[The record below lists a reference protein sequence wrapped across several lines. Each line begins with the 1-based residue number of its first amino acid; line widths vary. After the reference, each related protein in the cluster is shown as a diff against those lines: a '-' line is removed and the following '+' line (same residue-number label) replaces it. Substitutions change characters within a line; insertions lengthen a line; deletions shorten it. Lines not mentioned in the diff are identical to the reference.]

1 MIDTSSPDFWPTL
14 LANLWK
20 ATYETLY
27 MVGVTMIVTF
37 IVGLALGVLLVTTD
51 RGGVLQAP
59 FGRRGL
65 GRGINVALTIVVN
78 LTRSIPFL
86 ILMIAL
92 IPFTRLLLGSA
103 FSTTAAIVPLSIC
116 AIPFFA
122 RLAEIS
128 LREVD
133 PGKVEAAEALGST
146 RWAIVSKVLIAE
158 ALPGMIRGFATTVV
172 SIINFSAI
180 TGTIGAGGL
189 GDLAVRYGY
198 QRYSTE
204 YIICVI
210 VVLVVLVQALQ
221 SFGEWLAKRL
231 DRGRSADRPAPAS
244 ARQPAS

>member
-1 MIDTSSPDFWPTL
+1 MIDTASSDFWPTL
-14 LANLWK
+14 LANLWQ
-20 ATYETLY
+20 ATYETLH
-27 MVGVTMIVTF
+27 MVGVTMVVTF
-37 IVGLALGVLLVTTD
+37 VIGLALGVLLVATD
-51 RGGVLQAP
+51 RGGALQAP
-59 FGRRGL
+59 FGSRAL
-65 GRGINVALTIVVN
+65 GRGINVILAVVIN
-78 LTRSIPFL
+78 ITRSVPFL

-103 FSTTAAIVPLSIC
+103 FGTTAAIVPLSIC

-133 PGKVEAAEALGST
+133 PGKVEAAEALGAT
-146 RWAIVSKVLIAE
+146 RWQILSKVLVPE
-158 ALPGMIRGFATTVV
+158 SLPGMIRGFATTVV

-180 TGTIGAGGL
+180 AGTIGAGGL
-189 GDLAVRYGY
+189 GDLAVRFGH

-204 YIICVI
+204 YIVCVV

-221 SFGEWLAKRL
+221 SFGERLAKRL
-231 DRGRSADRPAPAS
+231 DKERLSDRPAPVS